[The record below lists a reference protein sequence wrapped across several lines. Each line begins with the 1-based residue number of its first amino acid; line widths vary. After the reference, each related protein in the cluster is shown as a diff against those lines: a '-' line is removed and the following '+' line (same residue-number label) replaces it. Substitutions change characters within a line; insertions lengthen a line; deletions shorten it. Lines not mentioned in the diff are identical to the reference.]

1 MRGIRYLMSIGAGV
15 VFCIGAVASQTD
27 TFATESADEPIAG
40 SPAES
45 AAELAAVQRVFE
57 ADIRL
62 FNGQDPTAFTAAAH
76 KNVVLFGTL
85 SPFAVEGKAAI
96 QQLIQEYFTN
106 HDYAKWAPVNAQ
118 FSIIGMSGLAWGHY
132 TLRQQPKAGPRQ
144 ILHGRYTFTYAQEE
158 GKWLLVALDFSALR
172 S

>member
-1 MRGIRYLMSIGAGV
+1 MRGIQYMMSIGVGV
-15 VFCIGAVASQTD
+15 LFCIGAVASQTE
-27 TFATESADEPIAG
+27 TFATESADEPA
-40 SPAES
+40 AES
-45 AAELAAVQRVFE
+45 TDELAAVQRVFE

-118 FSIIGMSGLAWGHY
+118 FSIIGTSGLAWGHY
-132 TLRQQPKAGPRQ
+132 TLRQQPKAGPRK
-144 ILHGRYTFTYAQEE
+144 RF
-158 GKWLLVALDFSALR
+158 LV
-172 S
+172 

>member
-1 MRGIRYLMSIGAGV
+1 MRGIRYLMSIGVGV
-15 VFCIGAVASQTD
+15 VLCIGTVASQTE
-27 TFATESADEPIAG
+27 TFATESADEPA
-40 SPAES
+40 AES
-45 AAELAAVQRVFE
+45 TDELAAVQRVFE

-118 FSIIGMSGLAWGHY
+118 FSIIGTSGLAWGHY

-144 ILHGRYTFTYAQEE
+144 ILHGRYTFTYAWEE

>member
-1 MRGIRYLMSIGAGV
+1 MRGIRYLMSIGVGV
-15 VFCIGAVASQTD
+15 VLCIGTVASQTE
-27 TFATESADEPIAG
+27 TFATESADEPA
-40 SPAES
+40 AES
-45 AAELAAVQRVFE
+45 TDELAAVQRVFE

-118 FSIIGMSGLAWGHY
+118 FSIIGTSGLAWGHY

>member
-1 MRGIRYLMSIGAGV
+1 MRGIRYLMSIGVGV
-15 VFCIGAVASQTD
+15 VLCIGTVASQTE
-27 TFATESADEPIAG
+27 TFATESADEPA
-40 SPAES
+40 AES
-45 AAELAAVQRVFE
+45 TDELAAVQRVFE

-118 FSIIGMSGLAWGHY
+118 FSIIGTSGLAWGHY
-132 TLRQQPKAGPRQ
+132 TLRQQPKAGPRR
-144 ILHGRYTFTYAQEE
+144 ILHGRYTFTYALEE
-158 GKWLLVALDFSALR
+158 GKWLLVALDFSALL
-172 S
+172 

>member
-1 MRGIRYLMSIGAGV
+1 MIGIGV
-15 VFCIGAVASQTD
+15 SVLFVNLLFVTAAVAAQTD
-27 TFATESADEPIAG
+27 ELADTLADER
-40 SPAES
+40 
-45 AAELAAVQRVFE
+45 AAVRRVFE

-96 QQLIQEYFTN
+96 QHLIQDYFTH
-106 HDYAKWAPVNAQ
+106 HDNAKWAPVHAQ
-118 FSIIGMSGLAWGHY
+118 FSIIGTSGLAWGHY

-144 ILHGRYTFTYAQEE
+144 IRHGRYTFTYAQEE
-158 GKWLLVALDFSALR
+158 GKWLLVALDFSALL
-172 S
+172 

>member
-1 MRGIRYLMSIGAGV
+1 MRGIRYLMSIGVGV
-15 VFCIGAVASQTD
+15 VLCIGTVASQTE
-27 TFATESADEPIAG
+27 TFATESADEPTD
-40 SPAES
+40 ES
-45 AAELAAVQRVFE
+45 TDELAAVRRVFE

-106 HDYAKWAPVNAQ
+106 HDYAKWAPGNAQ
-118 FSIIGMSGLAWGHY
+118 FSIIGTSGLAWGHY

-144 ILHGRYTFTYAQEE
+144 ILHGRYTFTYAWEE
-158 GKWLLVALDFSALR
+158 GKWLLVALDFSALL
-172 S
+172 